1 MKKASFIGSRRDRNL
16 LMVLAVAIVFYLCY
30 TFIIT
35 PALDQKAILDME
47 LEAVTAELE
56 RAEAAIAG
64 LPELE
69 KQAKALNKELEQ
81 KYKVFFPELDQAR
94 ILYQMD
100 TLMINSGFDAS
111 SFIPSS
117 AVATAVLIEQGSY
130 LPLSYPL
137 LDIASRINPD
147 LAGSAA
153 ASQEGTPAEA
163 TGESG
168 DMIPEM
174 NITISFNDADFESIN
189 GFLAAVEGMNK
200 TVVLRNVSIAE
211 ETDGLQGQLLLSLYA
226 LPRLNDAEN
235 GYLEFTPVIPQ
246 GKPSPFN

>member
-16 LMVLAVAIVFYLCY
+16 LMIMAIAIVFYLCY

-56 RAEAAIAG
+56 RAEETIAN
-64 LPELE
+64 LSELE
-69 KQAKALNKELEQ
+69 KQAMALNKELVQ
-81 KYKVFFPELDQAR
+81 KYQMFFPELDQAR

-100 TLMINSGFDAS
+100 TLMINAGFDAS

-117 AVATAVLIEQGSY
+117 AVAAAVMIEQGSY

-147 LAGSAA
+147 LIGSTA

-163 TGESG
+163 TGESS
-168 DMIPEM
+168 DMIPAM
-174 NITISFNDADFESIN
+174 DIAISFSNANFESIN
-189 GFLAAVEGMNK
+189 GFLTAVEGMNK
-200 TVVLRNVSIAE
+200 TVVLRSVSIAE

-226 LPRLNDAEN
+226 LPRLNDAED
-235 GYLEFTPVIPQ
+235 GYLDFTPVIPQ